1 MAETSVTAG
10 DMQVETSISFET
22 SKNGVP
28 NSVTPTSQGL
38 NGTASADSGISP
50 NSSSSAGFITPKPP
64 TKTATTRPPRHP
76 TGGARNRRSTADD
89 SKPNRTGSDP
99 YKIPSEPKAAIPG
112 TATADHLYSDV
123 HELEEP
129 TEENE
134 EGLPAEVLGALMSPK
149 LEDDTPA
156 AAALRANA
164 SIRVSRVN
172 KFARRIK
179 AQNIRRLVKT
189 AALKGK
195 SGVVRGK
202 PPRVPPSWSA
212 PSGEKTGTMSM
223 PNVYDSFLAEEM
235 GDGDLMDSSIDSDI
249 IEEEDEEEEIKVS
262 DAIATAYTTSQ
273 SKLAN
278 SRSASMPAILSP
290 PQSLSDTIS
299 HSNVNDPLVV
309 VKDRDET
316 KSPHSRFAD
325 DGIPIEV
332 HTIPN
337 ADGKKAH
344 KDHKKIIFRRKKPKA
359 KTDRSTYV
367 KGKVIDGQHELYTLS
382 IAMMLGLRT
391 SIGRTNVEMN
401 KPEERQR
408 WLESDDFM
416 HAEKYIFKPK
426 GGPKTPPHELSHTFK
441 FKDYSPKAFA
451 YLRRMFGINEFDF
464 LVSVCGNANFI
475 EFVSNA
481 KSGQFFFYSNDG
493 KYMIKTMTNAESK
506 FLRRILPHYFRHCAQ
521 NPNTLITRFLGM
533 YRVKLY
539 HLRRNVK
546 FIIMNSVFD
555 TDKSIN
561 AFYDLKGSTIGRE
574 AKPHQDVKKDND
586 FRRLKPDS
594 VMQMYP
600 KTRERVREQLVADCE
615 FFKKMEIMDYSM
627 LVGIHPVPLHSE
639 RNRNSAT
646 GHPGMY
652 GSAGLHRRP
661 SAANVPQSES
671 TEKGIHRGKAGATP
685 PRRSVPTAPPLRSH
699 ASPGGVASSAASYS
713 SDAVVVGTDS
723 VASLPTVD
731 YIFEDDDENSYLEGS
746 YRYTASATATVS
758 ASRHNFPEETDM
770 NNYHV
775 AKEPHGV
782 ARISETIREATD
794 RMTGGHHIGHFLPH
808 INPEEGSLSSKLDD
822 VEMKKS
828 LTAKQMFW
836 PFHRFYDINGRR
848 RMVPARCPQCE
859 QIACTCDGNGGALQ
873 RWRVPPFVPPLSDR
887 KDGGFMMDTT
897 GFQRPL
903 KMLGSNGPVI
913 KCESKI
919 FYMGV
924 IDILQQYSIRK
935 RLEARIRRFQGAG
948 WKDASC
954 VHPNLYGD
962 RFIEF
967 FDEYT
972 RLEEENTIAPID
984 EDPKVTQ
991 SAKEEDVPE
1000 EEKTEE
1006 KETSQT
1012 EEQKEIENEEN
1023 ETSEAAEKKQ

>member
-1 MAETSVTAG
+1 MH
-10 DMQVETSISFET
+10 DSI
-22 SKNGVP
+22 
-28 NSVTPTSQGL
+28 
-38 NGTASADSGISP
+38 
-50 NSSSSAGFITPKPP
+50 
-64 TKTATTRPPRHP
+64 
-76 TGGARNRRSTADD
+76 
-89 SKPNRTGSDP
+89 
-99 YKIPSEPKAAIPG
+99 
-112 TATADHLYSDV
+112 
-123 HELEEP
+123 EEP
-129 TEENE
+129 VEECE
-134 EGLPAEVLGALMSPK
+134 EGLPAVVLGALMSPK

-164 SIRVSRVN
+164 EIRVSRVN

-179 AQNIRRLVKT
+179 AQNIRRFVKT

-212 PSGEKTGTMSM
+212 PTGDKAGTMSM
-223 PNVYDSFLAEEM
+223 PNVYATFAEEL
-235 GDGDLMDSSIDSDI
+235 DEEDLLDSSIDSDKI
-249 IEEEDEEEEIKVS
+249 DEEIEDEEELKVS
-262 DAIATAYTTSQ
+262 DAMTAGYTS
-273 SKLAN
+273 SKLVSSKA
-278 SRSASMPAILSP
+278 ASMPDILLETKSF
-290 PQSLSDTIS
+290 SDTLP
-299 HSNVNDPLVV
+299 HSNIHEPAVV
-309 VKDRDET
+309 VKDRDEA
-316 KSPHSRFAD
+316 KSPHARFAD

-332 HTIPN
+332 HTVPN
-337 ADGKKAH
+337 SGGKKSH
-344 KDHKKIIFRRKKPKA
+344 KDHHHKKITFRRKKPKT
-359 KTDRSTYV
+359 KKDRSTYV

-416 HAEKYIFKPK
+416 HVEKYIFKPK

-555 TDKSIN
+555 TDKAIK
-561 AFYDLKGSTIGRE
+561 AFYDLKGSTLGRD

-586 FRRLKPDS
+586 FLRNKPDS
-594 VMQMYP
+594 VIQMYP
-600 KTRERVREQLVADCE
+600 KVRERVREQLVADCV
-615 FFKKMEIMDYSM
+615 FFKKMKIMDYSM
-627 LVGIHPVPLHSE
+627 LVGIHPVPLQSE
-639 RNRNSAT
+639 RNRNSSAT
-646 GHPGMY
+646 QSGMY
-652 GSAGLHRRP
+652 GPAGFHSRRTTTP
-661 SAANVPQSES
+661 SASQSES
-671 TEKGIHRGKAGATP
+671 VDKVTHRGKAGATP
-685 PRRSVPTAPPLRSH
+685 PRRNMATSNPARSH
-699 ASPGGVASSAASYS
+699 ASPNGVPSSAASYN

-731 YIFEDDDENSYLEGS
+731 YIFEDDDDNSYLEGS
-746 YRYTASATATVS
+746 NRYIASSTATGS
-758 ASRHNFPEETDM
+758 ASRRNFPEETDST
-770 NNYHV
+770 NYYV
-775 AKEPHGV
+775 AKEPIGV
-782 ARISETIREATD
+782 ARFGETIREATE
-794 RMTGGHHIGHFLPH
+794 RIPGAHHIGHFLPH
-808 INPEEGSLSSKLDD
+808 FNPEEGSLSSKVDD
-822 VEMKKS
+822 VEMKKT

-848 RMVPARCPQCE
+848 RMIPARCPQCE
-859 QIACTCDGNGGALQ
+859 EIACTCDGNGGALQ
-873 RWRVPPFVPPLSDR
+873 RWRVPPFVQPLSDR

-897 GFQRPL
+897 GFKKPL
-903 KMLGSNGPVI
+903 RMLGTNGPMI
-913 KCESKI
+913 KCENKI

-924 IDILQQYSIRK
+924 IDILQQYNIRK

-954 VHPNLYGD
+954 VHPNLYAD

-972 RLEEENTIAPID
+972 QLQHENTTSKD
-984 EDPKVTQ
+984 EDPAVRQSGGTEPDNVQETTSVPDVT
-991 SAKEEDVPE
+991 KENEA
-1000 EEKTEE
+1000 
-1006 KETSQT
+1006 SQT
-1012 EEQKEIENEEN
+1012 EEEKEEEKEINEP
-1023 ETSEAAEKKQ
+1023 SEDTEKK